1 MAVANC
7 ASSCEET
14 FLSGLFNIIRR
25 DLKIAFRHWSELANP
40 LVFFA
45 IVATLFPL
53 ALSPDVAQ
61 LRDVGMGVLWVS
73 ALLSSILAL
82 DGLFRSDADD
92 GSMEQLVLSPIPLSV
107 IVLGKT
113 IAHWLV
119 SGLPLVAI
127 SPLVAG
133 AFYLP
138 VEAWSTLVVALL
150 LATPTL
156 SILGAIGAALTVTL
170 KRGSSILGLLILPLT
185 SPILIFGARATDLAA
200 QGESPVGP
208 LYLLAALAML
218 AVSLG
223 PLATAA
229 ALRVGL
235 E

>member
-1 MAVANC
+1 MMSDLA
-7 ASSCEET
+7 
-14 FLSGLFNIIRR
+14 NIIRR
-25 DLKIAFRHWSELANP
+25 DLNIALRHWSELANP

-53 ALSPDVAQ
+53 ALSPDMSQ

-92 GSMEQLVLSPIPLSV
+92 GSMEQLVLSPIPLS
-107 IVLGKT
+107 ITVLGKT

-119 SGLPLVAI
+119 SGLPLVI
-127 SPLVAG
+127 VSPLVAM

-138 VEAWSTLVVALL
+138 VEAYGTLVTALL

-170 KRGSSILGLLILPLT
+170 KRGGGLLGLLILPLT
-185 SPILIFGARATDLAA
+185 SPVLIFGARATDLAA
-200 QGESPVGP
+200 QGESAAGP
-208 LYLLAALAML
+208 LYLLAALAAL
-218 AVSLG
+218 GLSLG
-223 PLATAA
+223 PLASAA